1 MSLRSNG
8 SPRPLASRLARL
20 WAAPAAICAG
30 LLFAAPARAASLTQ
44 VTAAWNGGNTE
55 PSYITMYEYIPNTV
69 ATNPP
74 ILVVVHYCG
83 GSASGIF
90 GEAQGGGIISKA
102 DSEGFIMVFP
112 QLNGR
117 NCWDVATTASLT
129 HGMGGD
135 TGAIVDMVKYEIKT
149 RNANANRVYSIGSSS
164 GAMMTEALLAVYP
177 DVFKGGAEFAG
188 VPAGCWSVSY
198 TSSNQWSGPCAGG
211 MVTHT
216 AADWGTMV
224 RNMYPGYNGFRP
236 RIQLWHGTADTTI
249 SPVNQTEAI
258 KQWTNV
264 LGLPT
269 NPTTTTTVTIGSG
282 SYMRQQWTDAS
293 CGVTLLDAWTENNGP
308 HGTDANMNG
317 QYSLPFM
324 NLDKTPF
331 AATDPQTACG
341 SSGTGG
347 SSGTAGSTG
356 SGTAGTSGTA
366 GRGGTT
372 GTAGT
377 NGSGTAGT
385 TGTTGTA
392 GRGGTGGTGGNNNN
406 TSGTAGNS
414 ASGTAGN
421 SGSSGTTGTGS
432 GTAGN
437 SASGVAGNGSG
448 EAGTTGT
455 STGTAGNGSTGTAG
469 NSSPGT
475 AGDNG
480 STGNGGT
487 SGVTTVQPGCA
498 CNVTRSSGALDAFA
512 LAGMITVVFRRRRA
526 KRSAD
531 KR

>member
-1 MSLRSNG
+1 MSLSKHL
-8 SPRPLASRLARL
+8 PRLVRQL
-20 WAAPAAICAG
+20 AAPAAICAG
-30 LLFAAPARAASLTQ
+30 LLVAAPARAATMQLVSSGWQ
-44 VTAAWNGGNTE
+44 VGTE
-55 PSYITMYEYIPNTV
+55 PSYISMYEYIPSTL

-102 DSEGFIMVFP
+102 DSEGFIIVLP
-112 QLNGR
+112 QLMSGR

-129 HGMGGD
+129 HGGGGD

-198 TSSNQWSGPCAGG
+198 TASNQWSGPCAGG
-211 MVTHT
+211 QVTHT

-293 CGVTLLDAWTENNGP
+293 CGITLLDAWTENNGP

-331 AATDPQTACG
+331 AATDPQTACS

-347 SSGTAGSTG
+347 NSGTAGV
-356 SGTAGTSGTA
+356 SGAAGTSGGG

-377 NGSGTAGT
+377 TGTTGTGGRGGTTGAGGNPNNTVGTAGT
-385 TGTTGTA
+385 TGTSGGAGTTG
-392 GRGGTGGTGGNNNN
+392 GGNN
-406 TSGTAGNS
+406 G
-414 ASGTAGN
+414 
-421 SGSSGTTGTGS
+421 GS
-432 GTAGN
+432 
-437 SASGVAGNGSG
+437 
-448 EAGTTGT
+448 GTTGT
-455 STGTAGNGSTGTAG
+455 STGTAGTSATGLAGNNGGSGATGTSTGTAG
-469 NSSPGT
+469 NSSTGAAGDNST
-475 AGDNG
+475 GAAGDNG
-480 STGNGGT
+480 SGSGGT
-487 SGVTTVQPGCA
+487 SGITTVAPGCA
-498 CNVTRSSGALDAFA
+498 CNVTRGSGALDAFA
-512 LAGMITVVFRRRRA
+512 LAGMIAVVFRRRRA
-526 KRSAD
+526 KRAAD